1 LRALRQPNFRTYWLG
16 QVVSLVGTWMQRT
29 AQQWLVYRLTGSPLD
44 LGLVASVSFAPFL
57 LFAPLA
63 GLLVDRVDRRR
74 LVLCTQ
80 AGYLLLG
87 VLQAMLTATGLIELW
102 HVVIIAFCLGLA
114 ETLELP
120 GRLALIGRV
129 VPAEDLLNAVALHSS
144 AFNAARILGPAVAGL
159 LLARYGEPVVF
170 TANAAS
176 YVPVIVGLARMRL
189 APVERL
195 AAPASAWVDLRAGL
209 RYALANARVRIL
221 TSIVSAQGL
230 LVLPYVFLMPVFA
243 DEVLGAGAPG
253 LGWLTAA
260 TGLGALLGAVALLA
274 FGEVSQRGRLL
285 VVGMFGFAVGLG
297 CFALSRSLALSLV
310 ILVGVGWSQVMHLTT
325 SNTLVQLAVPD
336 ALRGRVLG
344 LYLWLHGGTLPVG
357 SLLLGAL
364 GQRWGTP
371 AALLG
376 ASLVY
381 ILLLAVIVWRHR
393 AMTRWA

>member
-1 LRALRQPNFRTYWLG
+1 LRALRQPNFRTYWSG

-80 AGYLLLG
+80 TGYMLLG
-87 VLQAMLTATGLIELW
+87 VLQAVLTATGLIELW

-120 GRLALIGRV
+120 ARLALIGRV

-274 FGEVSQRGRLL
+274 LGEVSQRGRLL
-285 VVGMFGFAVGLG
+285 VVGMFGFAFGLG

-357 SLLLGAL
+357 ALLLGAL

-381 ILLLAVIVWRHR
+381 SLLLAVIVWRHR